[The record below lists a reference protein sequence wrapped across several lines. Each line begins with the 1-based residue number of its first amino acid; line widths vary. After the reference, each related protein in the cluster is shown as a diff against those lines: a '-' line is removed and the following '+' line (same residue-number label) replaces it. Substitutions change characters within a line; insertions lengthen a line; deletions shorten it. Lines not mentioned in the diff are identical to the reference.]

1 MKRVEYLPKKMAER
15 EAALVASPASGQ
27 DWDRPTAPGQFRS
40 FAEED
45 SIRVVSEVNFMPL
58 MRRRRIMTRNE
69 KHLVERSFAQV
80 MPIAET
86 AAELFYGRLF
96 ELDPTLRPMF
106 RGDMREQGRKL
117 MQMLAV
123 AVYGLDRL
131 HEILPAVRAMGR
143 RHAGYG
149 VTDEHYDTVASALL
163 WTLEQGLG
171 EQFTPDVKA
180 AWVSVYTM
188 LANAMKSGAME
199 QAG

>member
-58 MRRRRIMTRNE
+58 VRRRRIMTLNE
-69 KHLVERSFAQV
+69 KNLVLRSFAQV

-123 AVYGLDRL
+123 AGHGLDRL
-131 HEILPAVRAMGR
+131 HEILPAGWALGR
-143 RHAGYG
+143 PPRGLR
-149 VTDEHYDTVASALL
+149 VTGERSSTVARRLL
-163 WTLEQGLG
+163 WAPETGLG
-171 EQFTPDVKA
+171 VELMPRVRG
-180 AWVSVYTM
+180 W
-188 LANAMKSGAME
+188 
-199 QAG
+199 

>member
-1 MKRVEYLPKKMAER
+1 MKRVEYFLKKMAER

-27 DWDRPTAPGQFRS
+27 DGDRPTAPG
-40 FAEED
+40 
-45 SIRVVSEVNFMPL
+45 
-58 MRRRRIMTRNE
+58 RIMTLNE
-69 KHLVERSFAQV
+69 KNLVRRSFAQV
-80 MPIAET
+80 IPIAGT

-123 AVYGLDRL
+123 AVHGLDRL
-131 HEILPAVRAMGR
+131 HESLPAIRAMGR

-149 VTDEHYDTVASALL
+149 VTDEHYDTAASALL

-188 LANAMKSGAME
+188 LANAMKSGAMK

>member
-1 MKRVEYLPKKMAER
+1 MKRGEYFPKKMAER

-27 DWDRPTAPGQFRS
+27 DWDRPTAPG
-40 FAEED
+40 
-45 SIRVVSEVNFMPL
+45 L
-58 MRRRRIMTRNE
+58 HE
-69 KHLVERSFAQV
+69 KDLVQRSFAQV

-123 AVYGLDRL
+123 AVHGLDRL

>member
-1 MKRVEYLPKKMAER
+1 MIRVEYFLKKMAER
-15 EAALVASPASGQ
+15 EAALVVSPASGQ
-27 DWDRPTAPGQFRS
+27 DSDRPTAPGQFRS

-45 SIRVVSEVNFMPL
+45 S
-58 MRRRRIMTRNE
+58 MTLNE
-69 KHLVERSFAQV
+69 KNLVLRSFAQV

-123 AVYGLDRL
+123 AVHGLDRL

-149 VTDEHYDTVASALL
+149 VTDDHYDTVASALL

-171 EQFTPDVKA
+171 EQFTPDVKS
-180 AWVSVYTM
+180 AWASVYTV

-199 QAG
+199 QAGWPTRESL